1 MVYFLDTSAAV
12 RLYVVESGWLGI
24 RAMLRSAVADP
35 AETVVCLC
43 DLVLPE
49 TVSALRQIAY
59 GGEAARRG
67 FSPGAYRRVLPQV
80 RADLTASKHILQVPA
95 SGCMALATTVVE
107 RQQIRGAD
115 AVHVAAA
122 LTARDAVGADRFVF
136 VSHDQQQCKAAEREG
151 LEVLTPA

>member
-12 RLYVVESGWLGI
+12 RLYVVESGWLGV
-24 RAMLRSAVADP
+24 RALLRSAVADP
-35 AETVVCLC
+35 AATVVCPC

-67 FSPGAYRRVLPQV
+67 FSPAAYRRVLPQV
-80 RADLTASKHILQVPA
+80 RSDLTGSKHILQVPA

-122 LTARDAVGADRFVF
+122 ITARDAIGTDGFVF
-136 VSHDQQQCKAAEREG
+136 VSHDQQQRRAAEREG